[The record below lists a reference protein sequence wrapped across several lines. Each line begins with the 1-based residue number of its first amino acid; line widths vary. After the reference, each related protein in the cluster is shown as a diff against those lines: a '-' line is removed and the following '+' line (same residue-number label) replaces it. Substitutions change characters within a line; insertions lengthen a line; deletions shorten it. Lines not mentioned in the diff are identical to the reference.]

1 MAGLFGTSGIRGVYG
16 NAVSPALAMRVGNA
30 VGKKGKKL
38 IIARDARATSP
49 VLSEALSSGAMLS
62 GAGVIDIGFAP
73 TPLLAYAAARE
84 KCDGAM
90 ITASHNPP
98 EYNGIKLFANGMEFT
113 REQEA
118 GIESALEGNEFDRRR
133 PAASSGVSSPFG
145 RNIANFAP
153 LQAAEYRSVGNEGAG
168 MPPWNVVE
176 WNEVGQKEARD
187 YSQEYIHFL
196 LTQVGTASIAGRKP
210 RVLVDAG
217 NAAASLLAPALLRA
231 AGCEVVELY
240 CDSPGKFVRNL
251 EPKGETLSAASEAV
265 KKSKCD
271 LGIAFDGDGD
281 RAIGIDERGRVLA
294 LDVQLSIFCGHFLKK
309 KKGAVVSTVEA
320 SLCVKETV
328 ERAGGKLFITPVGSL
343 HVAKQ
348 VKEMR
353 AVFGGEP
360 CGEYVFPA
368 STPCAD
374 GLLAALYLVGIICT
388 SGKLSALADSVKTYP
403 IERRK
408 YMCERKSKPV
418 MMAALQQSLKF
429 EGAAL
434 STVDGLRYD
443 FSDGW
448 LLVRPS
454 GTEPAMR
461 LTCEFREKKR
471 LEETVAIAEKAILSA
486 LAG

>member
-16 NAVSPALAMRVGNA
+16 KEVSPALAMRAGNA
-30 VGKKGKKL
+30 ASRKGGKL

-49 VLSEALSSGAMLS
+49 VLSDALAAGAMLA
-62 GAGVIDIGFAP
+62 GASVIDAGMAP
-73 TPLLAYAAARE
+73 TPLLAYASSRE
-84 KCDGAM
+84 KCEGAM

-98 EYNGIKLFANGMEFT
+98 EYNGIKLFSKGSEFT

-118 GIESALEGNEFDRRR
+118 SVE
-133 PAASSGVSSPFG
+133 AAM
-145 RNIANFAP
+145 
-153 LQAAEYRSVGNEGAG
+153 AG
-168 MPPWNVVE
+168 KENAVP
-176 WNEVGQKEARD
+176 WNEVGQKESRD

-196 LTQVGTASIAGRKP
+196 LSQVDTPSIAGRKP

-240 CDSPGKFVRNL
+240 CSEPGKFTRNL
-251 EPKGETLSAASEAV
+251 EPKAETLSAASDAV
-265 KKSKCD
+265 KKNKCD

-281 RAIGIDERGRVLA
+281 RAIGIDEKGRVLA
-294 LDVQLSIFCGHFLKK
+294 LDVQLAIFCAHFLKK
-309 KKGAVVSTVEA
+309 KKGAIVSTVEA
-320 SLCVKETV
+320 SLCVKEAV
-328 ERAGGKLFITPVGSL
+328 EKAGGKLSVTPVGSL
-343 HVAKQ
+343 YVAEQ
-348 VKEMR
+348 VKEKQ

-374 GLLAALYLVGIICT
+374 GCLAALYLVEMFAT
-388 SGKLSALADSVKTYP
+388 RGKLSALADGVKTYP

-408 YMCERKSKPV
+408 YKCEGKSRESI
-418 MMAALQQSLKF
+418 MTALQQSLKF

-443 FSDGW
+443 FEDGW
-448 LLVRPS
+448 LLIRPS

-461 LTCEFREKKR
+461 LTCEFKDKKK
-471 LEETVAIAEKAILSA
+471 LEEIVAIAEKAV
-486 LAG
+486 LAGLA

>member
-16 NAVSPALAMRVGNA
+16 KDVSPALAMRVGNA
-30 VGKKGKKL
+30 ASKKGGKL
-38 IIARDARATSP
+38 VVARDARATSP
-49 VLSEALSSGAMLS
+49 VLSDALSAGAMLC
-62 GAGVIDIGFAP
+62 GASVIDIGLSP
-73 TPLLAYAAARE
+73 TPLLAYATSRE

-98 EYNGIKLFANGMEFT
+98 EYNGIKLFSEGMEFT

-118 GIESALEGNEFDRRR
+118 SVEAVLSGKESAV
-133 PAASSGVSSPFG
+133 A
-145 RNIANFAP
+145 
-153 LQAAEYRSVGNEGAG
+153 
-168 MPPWNVVE
+168 
-176 WNEVGQKEARD
+176 WNEVGQKESKD
-187 YSQEYIHFL
+187 YSQDYINFL
-196 LTQVGTASIAGRKP
+196 LAQVDTKAIAGKKP
-210 RVLVDAG
+210 RVLIDAG
-217 NAAASLLAPALLRA
+217 NAAASLLAPALLCA

-240 CDSPGKFVRNL
+240 CSEPGKFARNL
-251 EPKGETLSAASEAV
+251 EPKSETLPAASEAV
-265 KKSKCD
+265 KKNKCD

-281 RAIGIDERGRVLA
+281 RAIGIDELGRVLA

-328 ERAGGKLFITPVGSL
+328 EKAGGKLTITPVGSL
-343 HVAKQ
+343 HVAAQ
-348 VKEMR
+348 VKEKR

-360 CGEYVFPA
+360 CGEYVFPS

-374 GLLAALYLVGIICT
+374 GCLAALYLAEMFCAR
-388 SGKLSALADSVKTYP
+388 GKISALADAVRTYP

-408 YMCERKSKPV
+408 YKCAGKSKEKI
-418 MMAALQQSLKF
+418 MAALAKELAF
-429 EGAAL
+429 PGAAL
-434 STVDGLRYD
+434 STIDGLRYD

-461 LTCEFREKKR
+461 LTCEFKEKRK
-471 LEETVAIAEKAILSA
+471 LDETVAIAEKAILA
-486 LAG
+486 NIA